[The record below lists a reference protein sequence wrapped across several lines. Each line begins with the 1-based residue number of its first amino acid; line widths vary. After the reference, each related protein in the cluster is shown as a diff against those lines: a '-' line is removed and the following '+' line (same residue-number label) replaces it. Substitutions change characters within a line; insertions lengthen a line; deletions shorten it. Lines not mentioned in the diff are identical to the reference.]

1 MFNTLKDA
9 QSWIEGVA
17 KFGPK
22 YDLSRME
29 KASILLDHP
38 EKKYPTIHIA
48 GTNGKGSTVAFTS
61 HILMASGYKTGM
73 YISPYIEAFN
83 ERFMINH
90 VPISNEKLL
99 YYINEFYAFN
109 KRYYEVHQETLSFF
123 ELTTLIA
130 FEYFKDENVDIAVI
144 EVGLGGRLDATNI
157 ITPLV
162 SVITSIGY
170 DHMQILGNTLEE
182 ISKEK
187 LGIFK
192 EGVPLVSGVLDEN
205 LIELFKDTAASKH
218 AELYFVSPLEFN
230 PKAPQTFNYLE
241 EEYTIHLLGAHQI
254 QNAKCAIKATLLL
267 NQKGFNI
274 TQETIKK
281 GLEEAYFPGRFE
293 QIGSVVLDG
302 AHNFNGMESL
312 IKTVKSYYK
321 DQAFTVVFGV
331 MEDKET
337 LKMQTMIESVAE
349 AIIFTEVDNPR
360 AMSKQKLYER
370 SMHPNKSV
378 QSLSELSFDTPTIVC
393 GSLYLVSALRK
404 RLIEEFNH

>member
-1 MFNTLKDA
+1 MFKTLKDA

-29 KASILLDHP
+29 KASKLLNAP
-38 EKKYPTIHIA
+38 EKKYPTVHIA

-61 HILMASGYKTGM
+61 HILMAAGYKTGM

-90 VPISNEKLL
+90 QPISDDLL
-99 YYINEFYAFN
+99 LNYINQFYAFN
-109 KRYYEVHQETLSFF
+109 QTFFDHHQETLSFF

-187 LGIFK
+187 LGIVK
-192 EGVPLVSGVLDEN
+192 EGVPLVSGVLDET
-205 LIELFKDTAASKH
+205 LIPIFKEMALKKSSKI
-218 AELYFVSPLEFN
+218 YFVSPLEFT
-230 PKAPQTFNYLE
+230 PSIPQVFRENGIDYA
-241 EEYTIHLLGAHQI
+241 IHLLGAHQI
-254 QNAKCAIKATLLL
+254 QNAKCAIKATELL
-267 NQKGFNI
+267 NDHGFNI
-274 TQETIKK
+274 TQEYIKI
-281 GLEEAYFPGRFE
+281 GLREAYLPGRFE
-293 QIGSVVLDG
+293 KIGPVVLDG
-302 AHNFNGMESL
+302 AHNVNGMESL
-312 IKTVKSYYK
+312 VKTLNTYFK
-321 DQAFTVVFGV
+321 DQNYRVIFGV
-331 MEDKET
+331 MGDKET
-337 LKMQTMIESVAE
+337 LKMQTMIESIAE
-349 AIIFTEVDNPR
+349 EIIFTDVNTERALSKEV
-360 AMSKQKLYER
+360 LYER
-370 SMHPNKSV
+370 SLHPNKKV
-378 QSLSELSFDTPTIVC
+378 MDLETLPFDKPTIVC

-404 RLIEEFNH
+404 KLITEFNH